1 MYEFTREG
9 FVQPYETGLCRA
21 VVGQPRSSSQRK
33 GRGDGHLSRP
43 HARVHSQ
50 KERRSVGGINKERK
64 GRRRRR
70 GGGGRTIDP
79 DWRAS
84 MGGRNVRRRV
94 KWETRL
100 TLIDLL
106 CVPSP

>member
-43 HARVHSQ
+43 SAACTARKKVS
-50 KERRSVGGINKERK
+50 GWG
-64 GRRRRR
+64 
-70 GGGGRTIDP
+70 
-79 DWRAS
+79 
-84 MGGRNVRRRV
+84 
-94 KWETRL
+94 
-100 TLIDLL
+100 
-106 CVPSP
+106 